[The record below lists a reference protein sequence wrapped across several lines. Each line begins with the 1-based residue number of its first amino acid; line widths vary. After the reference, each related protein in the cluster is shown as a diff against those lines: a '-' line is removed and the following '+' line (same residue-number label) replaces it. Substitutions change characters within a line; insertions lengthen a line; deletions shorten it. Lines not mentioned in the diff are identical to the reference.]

1 MSNRSG
7 QTPAHTMFAQR
18 GWVPAPFQERV
29 WHAYACGRS
38 GLLNAPTGAGKTLAV
53 WMGLLNEAA
62 GDAAVA
68 RGPGLKALWITPLRA
83 LASDTRASL
92 QAAADAMGL
101 DWTVELRTGDTAAAI
116 KKRQRERMPDAL
128 VTTPESL
135 SLLLSYAGCDRMFAG
150 TRLCVVDE
158 WHELLGTKRGVQVEL
173 ALARLRAL
181 VPALRTWG
189 VSATL
194 ANLPGAMA
202 ALLGPG
208 GANAPA
214 GELVRA
220 EDTKRI
226 EVQTLLPKDIERFP
240 WAGHLGLRLLPAVLE
255 KIDSAGTTL
264 LFTNTRGQAEIWFQ
278 ALARARPEWIEPIV
292 NTDTGEQMPTG
303 RLAIHHGSLDRDLRG
318 VVEGELKAGRVR
330 VVVCTSSLDL
340 GVDFPPVD
348 QVIQI
353 GSPKGVARL
362 LQRAGRSGHQPGR
375 VSSIVCV
382 PTHALELIEFDAAR
396 GAMMDR
402 DVEGREPLTMCLDV
416 LCQHL
421 LTVACGEGFVES
433 ELRDEVRGTHA
444 FAAMSDEQWGWCMDF
459 AARGGAALRTYDRF
473 QRLVQVDGRWRVA
486 GEPLAKVHR
495 LGIGTIDSASAMIVR
510 SMSGASLGTIEES
523 FVAKMKPGDVF
534 VYAGRR
540 LELVRVR
547 EMSAYTR
554 PARKRS
560 GSVVSWQ
567 GSRMPLSNEL
577 ARRVR
582 RTLAV
587 ARSGRLESPE
597 LRCAE
602 GVLAVQMRWSRLP
615 VSDELLIEHCRTR
628 EGWHAFVYPLEG
640 RLVHEGLAALCAARL
655 ARAEPRTFS
664 LAYNDY
670 GFELLSTTAF
680 WPDPERWRELLSTE
694 GLTED
699 LIACVNAGALARRQF
714 REVARVA
721 GLLVPSFPG
730 AQRGSRQT
738 QASSELFF
746 DVFSEFDPRNLLLD
760 QARCEVMDRQL
771 ELARLRGCLERLAA
785 GSVRVIETPRLTP
798 FAFPLWTDRL
808 RESLTSEQWADR
820 VQRMV
825 ASLEQCADGSV
836 GDDEPLPGDGLPLQV
851 PRRVGAEL
859 RPKPD
864 APDARGSLAEV
875 DAQLAEERRVER
887 SARLRGR
894 GGGRGGRGGR
904 GGGGGS
910 R

>member
-1 MSNRSG
+1 MRSNARP
-7 QTPAHTMFAQR
+7 TPAHAMFAGR
-18 GWVPAPFQERV
+18 GWTPAPFQERA
-29 WHAYACGRS
+29 WAAYARGRS

-62 GDAAVA
+62 GDAAMA
-68 RGPGLKALWITPLRA
+68 RAPGLKALWITPLRA

-92 QAAADAMGL
+92 QDAADAMGL
-101 DWTVELRTGDTAAAI
+101 GWTVELRTGDTSAAI

-135 SLLLSYAGCDRMFAG
+135 SLLLSYGGCDRMFAG

-158 WHELLGTKRGVQVEL
+158 WHELLGTKRGVQAEL
-173 ALARLRAL
+173 ALARLRAFA
-181 VPALRTWG
+181 PSLRTWG

-202 ALLGPG
+202 ALLGPRD
-208 GANAPA
+208 AIDAA

-226 EVQTLLPKDIERFP
+226 EVHTLLPTDVERFP

-292 NTDTGEQMPTG
+292 NTETGEQMPTG
-303 RLAIHHGSLDRDLRG
+303 RLAIHHGSLDRELRG

-421 LTVACGEGFVES
+421 LTVACGDGFIEA
-433 ELRDEVRGTHA
+433 ELCREVRRTHA
-444 FAAMSDEQWGWCMDF
+444 FRGLSDEQWGWCMDF
-459 AARGGAALRTYDRF
+459 ATRGGAALRNYDRF

-495 LGIGTIDSASAMIVR
+495 LGIGTIDSGSAMIVR
-510 SMSGASLGTIEES
+510 TTGGSSLGTIEES
-523 FVAKMKPGDVF
+523 FVARMKPGDVF

-554 PARKRS
+554 QAKKRS

-567 GSRMPLSNEL
+567 GSRMALSNEL

-582 RTLAV
+582 RTLAG

-615 VSDELLIEHCRTR
+615 VGDELLIEHCRTR

-640 RLVHEGLAALCAARL
+640 RLVHEGLAALCAARF

-664 LAYNDY
+664 LACNDY

-680 WPDPERWRELLSTE
+680 APSAEQWRAALSPD

-721 GLLVPSFPG
+721 GLLIPSFPG

-746 DVFSEFDPRNLLLD
+746 DVFSEFDPKNLLLD
-760 QARCEVMDRQL
+760 QARREVMDRQL
-771 ELARLRGCLERLAA
+771 ELVRLHACLDRLASA
-785 GSVRVIETPRLTP
+785 SVRIVDTPRLTP
-798 FAFPLWTDRL
+798 FAFPLWADRL
-808 RESLTSEQWADR
+808 RESLTSEQWSDR

-825 ASLEQCADGSV
+825 ASLEQYADGSADV
-836 GDDEPLPGDGLPLQV
+836 EEPLPGDGLPLQV
-851 PRRVGAEL
+851 PRRVSAAITPPSEL
-859 RPKPD
+859 SGS
-864 APDARGSLAEV
+864 RGSLADI
-875 DAQLAEERRVER
+875 DAQLSAERRVER
-887 SARLRGR
+887 SARLRSR
-894 GGGRGGRGGR
+894 RGR
-904 GGGGGS
+904 GGGGGRGS
-910 R
+910 GGGSK